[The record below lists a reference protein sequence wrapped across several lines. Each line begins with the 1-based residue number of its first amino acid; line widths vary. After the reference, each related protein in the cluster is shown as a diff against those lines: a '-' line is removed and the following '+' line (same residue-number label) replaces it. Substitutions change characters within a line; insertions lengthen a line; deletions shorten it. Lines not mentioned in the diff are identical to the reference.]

1 MTTIRMIQTRKSAPL
16 KPLLYPSAQVYDWGT
31 TLAVAPYPDH
41 QILGCGGSLAL
52 LRQMGYR
59 VRTLFLGGRQPTESV
74 PLRTTQ
80 EPLGASEETSLVAI
94 AQLGISEEAS
104 TCLRIQDGLF
114 PHQDDPGFEEFTRL
128 VVNELQ
134 ELEPDTVLLP
144 KLTHDHPDLLAT
156 WQIIRKAVQRF
167 ASPLRVI
174 EYVLLEQQLRGTVIT
189 KPTAEHTVWR
199 LDIKEVM
206 DQKVEAVQLFQ
217 KCAMLTVSPAD
228 MPSWEVYVEYAK

>member
-1 MTTIRMIQTRKSAPL
+1 MTQISKSVRA

-59 VRTLFLGGRQPTESV
+59 VRTLFLGGRPPAADQAAHDPWGT
-74 PLRTTQ
+74 
-80 EPLGASEETSLVAI
+80 SEEASRVAI

-104 TCLRIQDGLF
+104 ACLRIRDGLF
-114 PHQDDPGFEEFTRL
+114 PHQNDPGFEESTRL
-128 VVNELQ
+128 VINQLQ

-144 KLTHDHPDLLAT
+144 KLTHDQPDLIAT
-156 WQIIRKAVQRF
+156 WQIIREAVQQF
-167 ASPLRVI
+167 ASPLRII
-174 EYVLLEQQLRGTVIT
+174 EYVLLDQQLRGTTVT
-189 KPTAEHTVWR
+189 KPTAEHIVWR

-217 KCAMLTVSPAD
+217 KDAMLTVSTTD
-228 MPSWEVYVEYAK
+228 MPSWEVYVEYAR

>member
-1 MTTIRMIQTRKSAPL
+1 MTTIRMTQISKSVRA

-31 TLAVAPYPDH
+31 TLAVAPYPDY

-59 VRTLFLGGRQPTESV
+59 VRTLFLGGEP
-74 PLRTTQ
+74 TTQ
-80 EPLGASEETSLVAI
+80 TRDSQRVSEAASLVAI

-104 TCLRIQDGLF
+104 ACLRIQNGLF
-114 PHQDDPGFEEFTRL
+114 PHQNDPGFEESTRL
-128 VVNELQ
+128 VVNEL
-134 ELEPDTVLLP
+134 ENLEPDTVLLP
-144 KLTHDHPDLLAT
+144 KLTHDQPDLLAT
-156 WQIIRKAVQRF
+156 WQIIRRAVQQF
-167 ASPLRVI
+167 ASPLRII
-174 EYVLLEQQLRGTVIT
+174 EYVLLEEQLQGTTVT

-217 KCAMLTVSPAD
+217 KCAMLTASSNNL
-228 MPSWEVYVEYAK
+228 PSWEVYVEYDR

>member
-1 MTTIRMIQTRKSAPL
+1 MTQISKSTPA

-59 VRTLFLGGRQPTESV
+59 VRTLFLGGRPSAVHATRDS
-74 PLRTTQ
+74 R
-80 EPLGASEETSLVAI
+80 GIGEETSRVAI

-104 TCLRIQDGLF
+104 ACLRIRDGLF
-114 PHQDDPGFEEFTRL
+114 PHQNDPGFEESTRL
-128 VVNELQ
+128 VINELQ

-144 KLTHDHPDLLAT
+144 KLTHDQPDLLAT
-156 WQIIRKAVQRF
+156 WQIIRKAVQQF
-167 ASPLRVI
+167 ASPLRII
-174 EYVLLEQQLRGTVIT
+174 EYVLLEQQLRGTTVT

-206 DQKVEAVQLFQ
+206 DRKAEAVQLFQ
-217 KCAMLTVSPAD
+217 KCALLTVSPAD
-228 MPSWEVYVEYAK
+228 MPSWEVYVEYAG

>member
-1 MTTIRMIQTRKSAPL
+1 MTQISKSARA

-59 VRTLFLGGRQPTESV
+59 VRTLFLGDGSHAARD
-74 PLRTTQ
+74 LR
-80 EPLGASEETSLVAI
+80 GISEETSRVAI

-104 TCLRIQDGLF
+104 ACLRIRDGLF
-114 PHQDDPGFEEFTRL
+114 PHQNDPGFEESTRL
-128 VVNELQ
+128 VINELQ

-144 KLTHDHPDLLAT
+144 KLTHDQPDLLAT
-156 WQIIRKAVQRF
+156 WQIIRKAVQQF
-167 ASPLRVI
+167 ASPLRII
-174 EYVLLEQQLRGTVIT
+174 EYVVLEQQLRGTAVT

-206 DQKVEAVQLFQ
+206 DRKAEAVQLFQ
-217 KCAMLTVSPAD
+217 KCAMLTVSSTD
-228 MPSWEVYVEYAK
+228 MPSWEVYVEYAR

>member
-1 MTTIRMIQTRKSAPL
+1 MTQISKSVRA

-59 VRTLFLGGRQPTESV
+59 VRTLFLGGRPPAADQATHDPR
-74 PLRTTQ
+74 RT
-80 EPLGASEETSLVAI
+80 SEEASRVAI

-104 TCLRIQDGLF
+104 ACLRIRDGLF
-114 PHQDDPGFEEFTRL
+114 PHQNDPGFEESTRL
-128 VVNELQ
+128 VINELQ

-144 KLTHDHPDLLAT
+144 KLTHDQPDLLAT
-156 WQIIRKAVQRF
+156 WQIIRKAVQQF
-167 ASPLRVI
+167 ASPLRLI
-174 EYVLLEQQLRGTVIT
+174 EYVLLEQQLRGTAVT

-206 DQKVEAVQLFQ
+206 DQKAEAVQLFQ
-217 KCAMLTVSPAD
+217 KCALLTASPAD
-228 MPSWEVYVEYAK
+228 MPSWEVYVEYAR

>member
-1 MTTIRMIQTRKSAPL
+1 MTQISKSVRA

-59 VRTLFLGGRQPTESV
+59 VRTLFLGGRPPAADQATHDPRGT
-74 PLRTTQ
+74 
-80 EPLGASEETSLVAI
+80 SEEASRVAI

-104 TCLRIQDGLF
+104 TCLRIRDGLF
-114 PHQDDPGFEEFTRL
+114 PHQNDPGFEESTRL
-128 VVNELQ
+128 VINQLQ

-144 KLTHDHPDLLAT
+144 KLTHDQPDLLAT
-156 WQIIRKAVQRF
+156 WQIIRKAVQQF
-167 ASPLRVI
+167 AAPLRLI
-174 EYVLLEQQLRGTVIT
+174 EYVLLEQQLRGTAVT

-206 DQKVEAVQLFQ
+206 DQKAEAVQLFQ
-217 KCAMLTVSPAD
+217 KCALLTASPAD
-228 MPSWEVYVEYAK
+228 MPSWEVYVEYAR